1 MNHLRYKTKYATGY
15 GDACRA
21 CRATIPVG
29 KVILAVMIQV
39 NNKNYNV
46 HNVLYYSLRFQSRK
60 DDRKEPV
67 NYHVKCFFEKQR
79 LKSEGDVDGFEKLR
93 IADQNRIKGYIS
105 KLISKHSIPYTC
117 SKCLFSNSST

>member
-1 MNHLRYKTKYATGY
+1 MFIVFYMFFL
-15 GDACRA
+15 
-21 CRATIPVG
+21 
-29 KVILAVMIQV
+29 
-39 NNKNYNV
+39 
-46 HNVLYYSLRFQSRK
+46 VLLQSRK

-105 KLISKHSIPYTC
+105 KLMRKSSITG
-117 SKCLFSNSST
+117 SKCCLSISAS